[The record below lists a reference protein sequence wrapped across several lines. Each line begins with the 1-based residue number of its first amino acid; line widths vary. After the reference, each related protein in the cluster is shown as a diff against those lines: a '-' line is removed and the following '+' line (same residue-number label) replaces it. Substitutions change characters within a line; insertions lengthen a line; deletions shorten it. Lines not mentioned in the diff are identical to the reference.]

1 MLEFKT
7 AYKQDGTLRKT
18 PWSDRFVVQE
28 PFVWEIDYE
37 QKNKGKVVVPAWFW
51 TNFGSI
57 PAFFRLFFS
66 PTKYISYVLHDYLY
80 TQWSIIEYNDG
91 TKRIATRK
99 ECDEILAESLCVEW
113 MNKVWVLLVYSSVRI
128 FWLSHFNKQ

>member
-1 MLEFKT
+1 MLKFTT

-37 QKNKGKVVVPAWFW
+37 LKNKGKVVVPAWFW
-51 TNFGSI
+51 TNFWSV
-57 PAFFRLFFS
+57 PALCRPFFS

-80 TQWSIIEYNDG
+80 TQWSVIEYNDG
-91 TKRIATRK
+91 TTRQATR
-99 ECDEILAESLCVEW
+99 EEADEILWFALLAEG
-113 MNKVWVLLVYSSVRI
+113 MNKVWVVIVYLTLRA
-128 FWLSHFNKQ
+128 FWKYNYNK